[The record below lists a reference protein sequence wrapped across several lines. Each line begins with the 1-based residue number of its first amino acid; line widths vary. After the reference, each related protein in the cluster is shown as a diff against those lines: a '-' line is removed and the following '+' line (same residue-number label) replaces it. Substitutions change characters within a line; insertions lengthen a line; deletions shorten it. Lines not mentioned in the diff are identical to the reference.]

1 MNEVLFF
8 EDDVVKISPQAIKY
22 TPFSAMYK
30 SDRTKDHNR
39 FSDAITLI
47 FFMHSRTSIYRR
59 RTPGIR
65 KNFIANNVF
74 KKDLD
79 FVNKLEKMEGFKEAE
94 AFYIEDQYNEDEWAY
109 EQWKADVEQ
118 YIAYLRK
125 VPYSIKKKQNVDGIL
140 VDVEIDNSALKMPAV
155 KHFSELIDLG
165 KKIKERVKESAKV
178 VAKGNREKKMFE
190 DPE

>member
-79 FVNKLEKMEGFKEAE
+79 FVINYLNLKRNIEKR
-94 AFYIEDQYNEDEWAY
+94 N
-109 EQWKADVEQ
+109 
-118 YIAYLRK
+118 YLLK
-125 VPYSIKKKQNVDGIL
+125 KPIKSG
-140 VDVEIDNSALKMPAV
+140 
-155 KHFSELIDLG
+155 
-165 KKIKERVKESAKV
+165 
-178 VAKGNREKKMFE
+178 
-190 DPE
+190 